1 MAVAPLLSRHL
12 IPQSPKPTA
21 VSPGAM
27 SGPLQTERLSLN
39 GIPIDKISLSEAAAR
54 IIHALEN
61 RTSLKPLLIMGPN
74 AQLITLAARHP
85 RFRNALRSADLNPPD
100 GISIVLASRVL
111 GQPIAERVTGGDL
124 MEQLCIEAAQHNLSV
139 FFLGGL
145 PEAAENAARKF
156 HAKYPGFRL
165 AGTYCPPRGFESDP
179 AECARIR
186 DQISA
191 AKPDLLCVAFG
202 APKQEIWMHE
212 NCLTL
217 PIGAA
222 ISVGAALDTQAGLR
236 KRAPKWTHRIGCEWL
251 YRLVREPRRLWR
263 RYLIGNTHFLWIVAR
278 QYCRMHFTGDQ
289 NASATAASPA
299 QH

>member
-12 IPQSPKPTA
+12 IPQSPKPA
-21 VSPGAM
+21 ALSPGAI
-27 SGPLQTERLSLN
+27 SGSLQTESFSLD
-39 GIPIDKISLSEAAAR
+39 GIRIHKITLSEAVAR
-54 IIHALEN
+54 VIHALKT

-85 RFRNALRSADLNPPD
+85 RFRNALRSADFSTPD
-100 GISIVLASRVL
+100 GISVVLASRLL
-111 GQPIAERVTGGDL
+111 GQPVQERVTGGDL
-124 MEQLCIEAAQHNLSV
+124 MEQLCIEASQHNLSV

-145 PEAAENAARKF
+145 PQAAEKTAHNLQ
-156 HAKYPGFRL
+156 AKYPGFRL
-165 AGTYCPPRGFESDP
+165 AGTYCPPPGFEFDP
-179 AECARIR
+179 SECARIR
-186 DQISA
+186 DQIA
-191 AKPDLLCVAFG
+191 QAEPDLLCVAFG

-212 NCLTL
+212 NCPTL

-236 KRAPKWTHRIGCEWL
+236 QRAPKWTHRIGCEWL

-278 QYCRMHFTGDQ
+278 QFVLESVIDSQ
-289 NASATAASPA
+289 NSAHSTAR
-299 QH
+299 H